1 MTKPDYQSMTRAEL
15 KQYVLNHRNDDEA
28 LNELVSRRAPNTVTY
43 PADLPT
49 EEVRKLIEKKVEE
62 VNQNSKP

>member
-1 MTKPDYQSMTRAEL
+1 MTKPDYQSMSRTEL

-28 LNELVSRRAPNTVTY
+28 LNELVARRPPNTVTY

-49 EEVRKLIEKKVEE
+49 EEVRKLVEKKVEE
-62 VNQNSKP
+62 VNHKPKS